1 MPYLADTNIIIY
13 ARDGRET
20 VLEKFVEH
28 SAEIFISAISLAELQ
43 RGLLL
48 ARTEAPL
55 RRERHN
61 ILMKSMRV
69 LPFDSEAALAYG
81 SVIAQCGRVKS
92 RDLDHMI
99 AAHALSAGMTLVT
112 NNTADFAGI
121 PGLKLE
127 NWAAA

>member
-13 ARDGRET
+13 ARDGSEA
-20 VLEKFVEH
+20 VLGKFVEH
-28 SAEIFISAISLAELQ
+28 STEIFISAISLAELQ

-61 ILMKSMRV
+61 TLMKGMRV

-99 AAHALSAGMTLVT
+99 AAHALSVGFTLVT
-112 NNTADFAGI
+112 NNEANFAGI